1 MLIPQ
6 VKYNLKDICIC
17 PAPITTIST
26 RTLCNI
32 YNEDGNLPIFTAP
45 MDTVVNLENLDI
57 WHKYKI
63 IPILPRT
70 IDINTRLDYCLHK
83 NEWIAVS
90 LDEFE
95 KYFTKKSDLSF
106 DNVEKVKVLIDMA
119 NGHMCKIYERTKK
132 AKEFLDFIFVKSEF
146 MVGNVANPQIF
157 SAQSEKSYWYCDYAD
172 YIRVGIGGGTCCTTT
187 SQCGVHYPMASLI
200 SEMYNAKGHQK
211 IVADGGIKTYAD
223 AIIALALGADY
234 VMIGTTFASL
244 FESASNIL
252 FTDNKEP
259 AYIYNCDS
267 HDILYDFYKRN
278 ITEESN
284 LLSFNKSNLKYDVSD
299 KMIELKKVILKRYK
313 LSKIVYGMSTPE
325 AQLKI
330 NSNTKVKVT
339 EGLVRYVD
347 CVKTVYDWTL
357 EFSSYL
363 KSTMSYTNSRTLD
376 EFIGKPDCYVK
387 SNQTINDINKP
398 IDNVISYYY

>member
-17 PAPITTIST
+17 PAPVTTITS
-26 RTLCNI
+26 RSLCNI

-45 MDTVVNLENLDI
+45 MDTVVNLENIDI

-106 DNVEKVKVLIDMA
+106 DNVKKVKVLIDMA
-119 NGHMCKIYERTKK
+119 NGHMYSIYED
-132 AKEFLDFIFVKSEF
+132 AKNAKDFFKSISVKSEI
-146 MVGNVANPQIF
+146 MVGNVANSNIL
-157 SAQSEKSYWYCDYAD
+157 SAHSDKDYWYCDNVD

-187 SQCGVHYPMASLI
+187 SQCGIHYPMASLI
-200 SEMYNAKGHQK
+200 SEMSENKGYTK
-211 IVADGGIKTYAD
+211 IVADGGIKTYSD
-223 AIIALALGADY
+223 AITALALGADY

-244 FESASNIL
+244 FESASDIL
-252 FTDNKEP
+252 FSNNKEP
-259 AYIYNCDS
+259 AFIYNCEYGDE
-267 HDILYDFYKRN
+267 LYELY
-278 ITEESN
+278 
-284 LLSFNKSNLKYDVSD
+284 NKNVWSSMIQLNKGEIKYDISD
-299 KMIELKKVILKRYK
+299 KMIDMKKIILKRYN

-330 NSNTKVKVT
+330 NNDTKVKVT